1 MMYNTICGALLA
13 LNVYIIY
20 LTKYK
25 SKNDSTDNA
34 PNSIPAVMDQSFVA
48 FRFQYL
54 IVYFLM
60 MAGDWLQGPYVYALY
75 MAYGFTKEDI
85 AVLFVI
91 GFGSSMLVG
100 TFVGSLADTWGRKRL
115 SIFYCILYI
124 ISCLTK
130 HVNDYNV
137 LLVGRLLG
145 GTATSLL
152 FSVFESWLVCEHHK
166 RGFSPEQLGDIFSLA
181 IFGNSLVAIVC
192 GFFAQAVAD
201 SFPMVPLG
209 SDEKGG
215 AYIGGYTS
223 PFDLAI
229 IVLIIGWGLIHVKW
243 SENYGENVGQTE
255 TNTGESIKHA
265 VLLVI
270 RNRPILLLGLVQ
282 SLFEGAMYSFVFM
295 WSPALTVEG
304 EDNPPFGLIFA
315 TFMICCMLGSQA
327 FGYLIALYPP
337 EFILRNVFIVSM
349 LSLATVPIDKFVGTN
364 FTYFGF
370 LLFEVCVGIY
380 FPCQSTIKGSVV
392 PEQSRSTIYNLFRV
406 PLNAIVLFV
415 LLNKF
420 TVVETFTLCSVL
432 LLIAT
437 VLQQLLYQISQ
448 SATRYTLVPSS

>member
-1 MMYNTICGALLA
+1 
-13 LNVYIIY
+13 
-20 LTKYK
+20 
-25 SKNDSTDNA
+25 
-34 PNSIPAVMDQSFVA
+34 
-48 FRFQYL
+48 
-54 IVYFLM
+54 M

-75 MAYGFTKEDI
+75 MGYGFTKEDI

-130 HVNDYNV
+130 HVNDYDI

-166 RGFSPEQLGDIFSLA
+166 RGFSPEQLGDIFSA
-181 IFGNSLVAIVC
+181 AVFGNSLVAIVC
-192 GFFAQAVAD
+192 GFIAQGVAD
-201 SFPMVPLG
+201 FFPMKPI
-209 SDEKGG
+209 SEDSST
-215 AYIGGYTS
+215 YIGGYTS

-229 IVLIIGWGLIHVKW
+229 IVLVIGWIIIQYSW
-243 SENYGENVGQTE
+243 SENFGENKS
-255 TNTGESIKHA
+255 NTQQSGSNSTSDSIKNA

-295 WSPALTVEG
+295 WSPALTTPD
-304 EDNPPFGLIFA
+304 EDDLPFGIIFA
-315 TFMICCMLGSQA
+315 SFMISCMIGSQA
-327 FGYLIALYPP
+327 FGYLISLYQP
-337 EFILRNVFIVSM
+337 EYILRSVFIVSM
-349 LSLATVPIDKFVGTN
+349 LSLATVPFDSFAGTN
-364 FTYFGF
+364 FTYIGF

-380 FPCQSTIKGSVV
+380 FPCQSTIKGNMV

-420 TVVETFTLCSVL
+420 TVVETFTLCSTLLFIAVILQHL
-432 LLIAT
+432 LLKM
-437 VLQQLLYQISQ
+437 SQ
-448 SATRYTLVPSS
+448 SQPSGKYSIISTTEA